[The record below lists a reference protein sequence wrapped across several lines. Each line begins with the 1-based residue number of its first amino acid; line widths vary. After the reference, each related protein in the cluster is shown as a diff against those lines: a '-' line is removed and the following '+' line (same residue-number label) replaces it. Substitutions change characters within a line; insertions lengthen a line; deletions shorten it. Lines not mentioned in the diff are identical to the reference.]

1 MHLRKICVLN
11 EHVQKAINYIGSTS
25 IKTNTY
31 KYHSE
36 IVWFS
41 VKPYYI
47 GWFNHLQIPVVLKQE
62 NDTAFGEI
70 LYTSELK
77 LLITNKLSSV
87 KTNWKLQH
95 QRHQVNKLLQ
105 ITG

>member
-1 MHLRKICVLN
+1 MQLRKLCVLS
-11 EHVQKAINYIGSTS
+11 EHVDKVIKHIGDTP
-25 IKTNTY
+25 ITVKFY
-31 KYHSE
+31 KYHTE
-36 IVWFS
+36 ITWFS
-41 VKPYYI
+41 VEPYYI
-47 GWFNHLQIPVVLKQE
+47 AWFNHLQIPVVLKQE
-62 NDTAFGEI
+62 NDTAHGEI
-70 LYTSELK
+70 LYTPKLK

>member
-1 MHLRKICVLN
+1 MYLRKLCVLS
-11 EHVQKAINYIGSTS
+11 EHVDKVIKHIGDTP
-25 IKTNTY
+25 ITVRAY

-36 IVWFS
+36 IIWFS
-41 VKPYYI
+41 TEPYYI
-47 GWFNHLQIPVVLKQE
+47 NWFINLQIPVVLKQE

-70 LYTSELK
+70 LYTSELR
-77 LLITNKLSSV
+77 LLITNKLSLV

-95 QRHQVNKLLQ
+95 QRHQTVKLLQ

>member
-1 MHLRKICVLN
+1 MHLRTVQVLI
-11 EHVQKAINYIGSTS
+11 EHIEKVEKYIGDTPFTL
-25 IKTNTY
+25 KFY
-31 KYHSE
+31 KYHTE
-36 IVWFS
+36 ITWFS

-47 GWFNHLQIPVVLKQE
+47 AWFNHLQIPVVLKQE

-95 QRHQVNKLLQ
+95 QRHQTVKLLQ

>member
-1 MHLRKICVLN
+1 MYVRKICVLL
-11 EHVQKAINYIGSTS
+11 EHIEKVEKYIGDTPFTL
-25 IKTNTY
+25 KFY
-31 KYHSE
+31 KYHAE
-36 IVWFS
+36 ITLFS

-47 GWFNHLQIPVVLKQE
+47 AWFNHLQIPVALKQE
-62 NDTAFGEI
+62 NDTAHGEI
-70 LYTSELK
+70 LYTHKLR

-95 QRHQVNKLLQ
+95 QRHQTAKLLQ

>member
-11 EHVQKAINYIGSTS
+11 EHVQKAINYIGSTP

-41 VKPYYI
+41 IKPYYI
-47 GWFNHLQIPVVLKQE
+47 DWFNHLQIPVVLKQE
-62 NDTAFGEI
+62 NDTAHGEI
-70 LYTSELK
+70 LYTHKLR

-95 QRHQVNKLLQ
+95 QRHQTAKLLQ